1 MQRMKVQSSA
11 EYQPIDSDYPRYF
24 RPWYLIAFFL
34 GAIAA
39 ALLCLQ
45 AIDKFTPDKR
55 GGYTLIMRVFL
66 SITVMTFSPG
76 GVLRTVYKTWI
87 RNKALQDV
95 FIVMDQV
102 DVGYRVEITI
112 VKICDDYKSSE
123 YINESD
129 WSLIQRERIGPDE
142 ILVQLEGASLQT
154 VIALSENQC
163 NKYFAVFQ
171 VPQRGRYITV

>member
-1 MQRMKVQSSA
+1 
-11 EYQPIDSDYPRYF
+11 
-24 RPWYLIAFFL
+24 
-34 GAIAA
+34 
-39 ALLCLQ
+39 
-45 AIDKFTPDKR
+45 
-55 GGYTLIMRVFL
+55 
-66 SITVMTFSPG
+66 MTFSPG